1 MMYFKEINCI
11 IVLKNKGLLRMIRVA
26 YLGPKGTFSE
36 EAAHLFFSEQTA
48 WVMHESIMDVLEAV
62 HKEEVDKCIVPIE
75 NSIAGNIH
83 MTVDGLLMY
92 DLHIEADLIFTISL
106 HLIGNQDSNINTIN
120 TISSIS
126 PVINQCREFI
136 KKHGFKVE
144 YTDSTAKA
152 AQHVKDSSNT
162 DIAAIASK
170 LVASE
175 YGLKI
180 LASEIQDNSMNHT
193 RFIVVSKG
201 KVECADQKK
210 TMILIN
216 PSNEYPGVLSSILN
230 VFSALRINLTWI
242 ESRPTGKK
250 LGTYRFLIETEAAQ
264 SEERMVKAIKILQTF
279 DHQVN
284 IVGSYST
291 TVL

>member
-1 MMYFKEINCI
+1 
-11 IVLKNKGLLRMIRVA
+11 MIRVA

-36 EAAHLFFSEQTA
+36 EAAHQFFSEQTI
-48 WVMHESIMDVLEAV
+48 WVMYESILDILEAV
-62 HKEEVDKCIVPIE
+62 HNEEVDKCIVPIE

-92 DLHIEADLIFTISL
+92 DLHIEADLIFTVSL
-106 HLIGNQDSNINTIN
+106 HLIGHQDSDINRIR

-126 PVINQCREFI
+126 PAVNQCKDFI
-136 KKHGFKVE
+136 KKHGFKCM

-152 AQHVKDSSNT
+152 AQMVKDSN
-162 DIAAIASK
+162 DINIAAIASK
-170 LVASE
+170 WVASE

-180 LASEIQDNSMNHT
+180 LESEIQDHSMNHT
-193 RFIVVSKG
+193 RFIVVG
-201 KVECADQKK
+201 KSIVESAEHKK

-216 PSNEYPGVLSSILN
+216 PNNEYPGVLSSILN
-230 VFSALRINLTWI
+230 VFSALGINLTWI

-250 LGTYRFLIETEAAQ
+250 LGTYRFLMESEVAQ
-264 SEERMVKAIKILQTF
+264 NDQRMVKAIKILETF
-279 DHQVN
+279 EHQVH
-284 IVGSYST
+284 IVGSYSS

>member
-1 MMYFKEINCI
+1 
-11 IVLKNKGLLRMIRVA
+11 MIRVA

-36 EAAHLFFSEQTA
+36 EAAHQFFSEETT
-48 WVMHESIMDVLEAV
+48 WVMHESIMDVLESV
-62 HKEEVDKCIVPIE
+62 HNEEVDKCIVPIE

-92 DLHIEADLIFTISL
+92 NLHIEADLIFTVSL
-106 HLIGNQDSNINTIN
+106 HLIGNQDSDIDTVNTVM
-120 TISSIS
+120 SIS
-126 PVINQCREFI
+126 PAINQCREFI
-136 KKHGFKVE
+136 NKHELKCE

-152 AQHVKDSSNT
+152 AQYVKDSNDT
-162 DIAAIASK
+162 HIAAIASR

-175 YGLKI
+175 HGLQI

-193 RFIVVSKG
+193 RFIIVGKG
-201 KVECADQKK
+201 KVESEDQKK

-216 PSNEYPGVLSSILN
+216 PNNEYPGVLSSILN
-230 VFSALRINLTWI
+230 VFSALGINLTWI

-250 LGTYRFLIETEAAQ
+250 LGTYRFLIETEVAQ